1 VVGNRSSLSLSKST
15 LASRLVTN
23 WRDDQAFPIRGNVQ
37 LGIRR
42 DAQELEDRF
51 VDDDPGA
58 IANCLEML
66 DHGEVI
72 TPLGTVAQAVGPQQS
87 WKGEDGR
94 RICAG
99 ITF

>member
-1 VVGNRSSLSLSKST
+1 MVGNSSSLGLSKSI
-15 LASRLVTN
+15 LASRLATN

-42 DAQELEDRF
+42 DVQELEDRL

-66 DHGEVI
+66 DHSWVI
-72 TPLGTVAQAVGPQQS
+72 TPL
-87 WKGEDGR
+87 
-94 RICAG
+94 
-99 ITF
+99 